1 MKIQNLFFAACVSM
15 MVVSP
20 MHSMLVTTQR
30 VPCLTSQSLKKYKSF
45 QIPIGN
51 SSLTFHGDEIPVRI
65 QEIYDEIK
73 DISAM
78 KCANKYL
85 TDPGINGDVCS
96 SDICCGRAFF
106 LAMQKNIQA
115 QQEMN
120 AIKDRFLKSLGKKG
134 RCVYLEDIKEKYIQ
148 LAKYRVL
155 LNEFCGNAY
164 QQERLKLYV
173 MINNINVCLFNQ
185 AQVIIEDSFER
196 WKQDNFK
203 MTPEIESVRSIR
215 ADINEWHKNEQEYSD
230 EIVDEQSKANYKR
243 IALVRNGITTYKL
256 SRIDEEYKLLHGS
269 DKQTRE

>member
-1 MKIQNLFFAACVSM
+1 
-15 MVVSP
+15 
-20 MHSMLVTTQR
+20 
-30 VPCLTSQSLKKYKSF
+30 
-45 QIPIGN
+45 
-51 SSLTFHGDEIPVRI
+51 
-65 QEIYDEIK
+65 
-73 DISAM
+73 
-78 KCANKYL
+78 
-85 TDPGINGDVCS
+85 
-96 SDICCGRAFF
+96 
-106 LAMQKNIQA
+106 
-115 QQEMN
+115 MN

-155 LNEFCGNAY
+155 LNEFCGKADW
-164 QQERLKLYV
+164 QKRLELYV
-173 MINNINVCLFNQ
+173 VINNINICLFNQ

-203 MTPEIESVRSIR
+203 MTPEIESVHSIR

-243 IALVRNGITTYKL
+243 IALVRSGITTYKL